1 MIRSA
6 LEALARRLPVP
17 EEINGGKRCP
27 TYLFRWELLS
37 LLGGAY
43 RVYLHKF
50 VGDDWALDLHDH
62 PKHFTSIGLSGGYVE
77 HTNESVR
84 RFDAPWLRW
93 WPGEHTHRLT
103 GPTPERPCWTLVIVG
118 PAVREWGF
126 WSDGRWILWR
136 DYVAKGSPFAR
147 TTCEAV

>member
-1 MIRSA
+1 MLGRLLNRIVG
-6 LEALARRLPVP
+6 RLPDP

-37 LLGGAY
+37 LFGGRY

-62 PKHFTSIGLSGGYVE
+62 PKRFTSVGLTGSYIE
-77 HTNESVR
+77 HTENGVH
-84 RFDAPWLRW
+84 RFDAPWLRSW
-93 WPGEHTHRLT
+93 SGEYRHRLT
-103 GPTPERPCWTLVIVG
+103 GPTPDLPCWTLVIVG

-126 WSDGRWILWR
+126 WSGGRWIMWR
-136 DYVAKGSPFAR
+136 DYVAAGSPHAR